1 MRSKIVSN
9 DIPTRLTVAFVVSLV
24 SLLMVAESAQAKR
37 IVGTNGPD
45 RLVGTAKADKIKA
58 RRGDDRVKG
67 RGGKDRLAGGP
78 GADRLNA
85 RDGGPDRAVKGGPGK
100 DICKVDAAD
109 LAKLKGCET
118 AKVAGG
124 GGPGQNCVTPPKEP
138 RLPARAAHGDP
149 PPPQFSDA
157 FYAITIT
164 LNVSADGL
172 TGDEL
177 PIAIEEVCDVPE
189 QLAAEAAQLVGG
201 DGMGIIT
208 GATRVFENGVELQG
222 AAATTALGGADAM
235 TLRAQL
241 KRPAEWRQ
249 NEKGE
254 AVPTFDVSRAD
265 ITD

>member
-1 MRSKIVSN
+1 MTRSRIK
-9 DIPTRLTVAFVVSLV
+9 RALAAFVLAA
-24 SLLMVAESAQAKR
+24 LMVAAPQSAHAKR

-58 RRGDDRVKG
+58 LGGADRVKG
-67 RGGKDRLAGGP
+67 KAGRDRLKAGP
-78 GADRLNA
+78 GADRVNA
-85 RDGGPDRAVKGGPGK
+85 VDGKRDRAVKGGPGR
-100 DICKVDAAD
+100 DVCKVDAAD
-109 LAKLKGCET
+109 LPKLKGCET

-189 QLAAEAAQLVGG
+189 TAGG
-201 DGMGIIT
+201 RGC
-208 GATRVFENGVELQG
+208 
-222 AAATTALGGADAM
+222 
-235 TLRAQL
+235 
-241 KRPAEWRQ
+241 PARGRRWHGDHHR
-249 NEKGE
+249 GH
-254 AVPTFDVSRAD
+254 
-265 ITD
+265 